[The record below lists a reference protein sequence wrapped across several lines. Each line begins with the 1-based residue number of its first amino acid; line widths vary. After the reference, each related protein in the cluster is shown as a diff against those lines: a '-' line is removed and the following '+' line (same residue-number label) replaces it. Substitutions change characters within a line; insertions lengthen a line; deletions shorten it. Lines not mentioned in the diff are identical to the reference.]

1 MSDRLTPEWTSTAEE
16 AFGPT
21 GTKGRLGEQF
31 LLRVFEAWGWETN
44 DHEDNRK
51 LQLQGKDISFRKP
64 GWARF
69 YTCDAKNNMDEYG
82 KFYVH
87 KDWLF
92 KVKCDRI
99 FHVNPNTG
107 WLVWYGVD
115 EMRKVYDTSKEY
127 IAFTPG
133 TRPSFV
139 KAANCQQAII
149 KDM

>member
-1 MSDRLTPEWTSTAEE
+1 MSDRLTSEWTKTTDE
-16 AFGPT
+16 AFGAS
-21 GTKGRLGEQF
+21 GTKGRLGEEF
-31 LLRVFEAWGWETN
+31 LARVFEAWGWDYIT
-44 DHEDNRK
+44 HSDNYDY
-51 LQLQGKDISFRKP
+51 QIEGKDISFKRP
-64 GWARF
+64 EWARF
-69 YTCDAKNNMDEYG
+69 YTGDAKNNMDDTG
-82 KFYVH
+82 KFFVH